1 MRTSSDSVSVFQLT
15 VEKLLLP
22 PEPNSSS
29 SNRTDQQYK
38 RTRSYTLRIISEY
51 NSTVTMFL
59 VKMASNVIAEVRWSE
74 AEKRLLVKSLQLHHK
89 DFSRIQK
96 AVSFHAK
103 LKLPSGF
110 WGGADVFLCP
120 QVQTKSVSECVEFYY
135 LWKKKM
141 NPSTRGL
148 SINREAFF

>member
-51 NSTVTMFL
+51 NSAVTMFL

-96 AVSFHAK
+96 AVRFHAK
-103 LKLPSGF
+103 LKLSSGF
-110 WGGADVFLCP
+110 GGVLTCVCALRCRPSPFL
-120 QVQTKSVSECVEFYY
+120 SVWSFIICG
-135 LWKKKM
+135 
-141 NPSTRGL
+141 R
-148 SINREAFF
+148 RR